1 MLETT
6 PWTPVWNILEEQ
18 VQVHLWICISHRY
31 FQFIV
36 HRTCNTRTQAFVEV
50 LESLT
55 YCIEVMFKK

>member
-6 PWTPVWNILEEQ
+6 PEKPMTLVWNILEEQ

-36 HRTCNTRTQAFVEV
+36 PHVQHKNTSICGSITIFDI
-50 LESLT
+50 L
-55 YCIEVMFKK
+55 Y